1 MYRRYIWM
9 DIIRDDEK
17 GTGKTGSFFVL
28 VFGFIIYRNIS

>member
-1 MYRRYIWM
+1 M

-28 VFGFIIYRNIS
+28 VFGLLFTEIDVRI